1 MAQADDD
8 VEAGKILEAYG
19 ETGWELVGVIP
30 GSAGSTWEGGW
41 LGPSMCG
48 AWFVFK
54 RGKRGLGDGGHSVS
68 FKAT

>member
-1 MAQADDD
+1 MVKYEYAMAQADDD

-41 LGPSMCG
+41 LGP
-48 AWFVFK
+48 F
-54 RGKRGLGDGGHSVS
+54 
-68 FKAT
+68 